1 MTQIR
6 LQLAPHGQRS
16 EHQICQIQKLSLVP
30 MAKGHMRFA
39 ALFDVSMVF
48 NTVMQYMYSTLG
60 CLVSFLK
67 GWKHQF
73 VDINE
78 DVALQK

>member
-6 LQLAPHGQRS
+6 LQLAPHGQRA

-30 MAKGHMRFA
+30 MMAKGHMRFA

-48 NTVMQYMYSTLG
+48 NTVM
-60 CLVSFLK
+60 
-67 GWKHQF
+67 
-73 VDINE
+73 
-78 DVALQK
+78 